1 MKQKRKTA
9 PDKNMEKNS
18 PPFRWIWLLPEAAAL
33 LTALLGVY
41 GIGMYRQT
49 LREELLRNLVMAA
62 LGIGVTGFLL
72 RRDCME
78 HALDYDNGENLQRFW
93 WCFLVC
99 LPVALAGVFLPA
111 AGLPFLVIFVALTL
125 FSNLS
130 TGVVS
135 AAMLLMLTV
144 LVGAGQWNV
153 FLLYFVSGVV
163 AASFFHGLDKSFRI
177 GVPLLLSLMVLM
189 VCETA
194 NLVLFDNRHLNG
206 EMFVI
211 PAANVIVSGILLLG
225 VCKLVSSAVIYR
237 YRVKYMELTDPEC
250 ALLVRFKE
258 EAREEYYQ
266 SMHTAYFCDRIGRRL
281 GLDADALKAAGYYHR
296 IDRAL
301 GVDTAFEQVDVLLE
315 KYRFPPAVRAI
326 LKEFLAK
333 GRPIR
338 GKETAVLVFA
348 DAVTASVMFLFSQ
361 DKSAVPD
368 YDKLIDAIFRKQ
380 LNAGVLRECEITQRE
395 LTIMKKIFKEE
406 KLYYDFLR

>member
-1 MKQKRKTA
+1 
-9 PDKNMEKNS
+9 MEKNS
-18 PPFRWIWLLPEAAAL
+18 HTFRWIWFLPEAVAL

-41 GIGMYRQT
+41 GIGLYRQT
-49 LREELLRNLVMAA
+49 LREELLRNLVMTA
-62 LGIGVTGFLL
+62 LGIGITGFLL
-72 RRDCME
+72 RRGCME
-78 HALDYDNGENLQRFW
+78 HELDYDNGENLQRFW
-93 WCFLVC
+93 WCFFIC
-99 LPVALAGVFLPA
+99 LPAALAGVFLPV
-111 AGLPFLVIFVALTL
+111 AGLPFLVVFVALTL

-130 TGVVS
+130 TGVIS
-135 AAMLLMLTV
+135 ASMLLMLTV
-144 LVGAGQWNV
+144 MLSAGQWNV
-153 FLLYFVSGVV
+153 FLLYFVSGVA

-194 NLVLFDNRHLNG
+194 NLVLFTNRHLNG

-225 VCKLVSSAVIYR
+225 VCKLVSSTVIYR

-301 GVDTAFEQVDVLLE
+301 GAGTDFEQVDGLLE
-315 KYRFPPAVRAI
+315 KHRFPPAVRTI
-326 LKEFLAK
+326 LKEFLTK
-333 GRPIR
+333 GMPIR

-380 LNAGVLRECEITQRE
+380 LSAGVLRECEITQRE
-395 LTIMKKIFKEE
+395 LTVMKKIFKEE